1 SRDGARPRRLG
12 SVAVARRARPP
23 GRDHSGDPVSLSAA
37 AALALDHRRSR
48 RDLSRAVPRSRAQAP
63 GELPETFVRAALA
76 EGAGHP
82 ELPRRAR
89 RRARELRELA
99 GAGGGAAARR
109 GVPPARRHARG
120 ARPRAEHAG
129 AAAAGSAARRVRV
142 GAPPQGGEV
151 SAPLS
156 LIGFGET
163 DAQLRAELCAR
174 VAKRAGRAVE
184 WIAAAPGGSPGGSRN
199 AAVAR
204 AGGAYALFVDER
216 EEFATTFVEQAC
228 RVLDRRA
235 EVAFVTGWLDGV
247 PSRADDPPRELDA
260 AMLLGRPW
268 FAHVP
273 TVFRKSAWQ
282 EARGFDESM
291 SWAADVDLWLRLLE
305 RGRAGV

>member
-1 SRDGARPRRLG
+1 
-12 SVAVARRARPP
+12 
-23 GRDHSGDPVSLSAA
+23 
-37 AALALDHRRSR
+37 
-48 RDLSRAVPRSRAQAP
+48 
-63 GELPETFVRAALA
+63 
-76 EGAGHP
+76 
-82 ELPRRAR
+82 
-89 RRARELRELA
+89 
-99 GAGGGAAARR
+99 
-109 GVPPARRHARG
+109 
-120 ARPRAEHAG
+120 
-129 AAAAGSAARRVRV
+129 
-142 GAPPQGGEV
+142 V

-305 RGRAGV
+305 RGRAGVGVEEPNVRSRPWGESPRPDEAGARRLFERHHKAFAASYEAAILGKERAFRQLVAEGERLDERRRRFEREHDELNQEAARLQSLLARHGGR